1 MKHLIFIIGILLI
14 SISCKKEKLEG
25 GKEIF
30 IGTWNWVYSSH
41 SYGICDGD
49 NFFETL
55 TPESEDKKFSLEF
68 YEKGIVKFLE
78 DEKVLKSYRIIFSNF
93 GENCGGEYSEYISFD
108 IHLNN
113 KDSDSFYI
121 YGCVSPSEIVF
132 TKGFPYMMID
142 VNCEVYTN
150 HFIKV

>member
-1 MKHLIFIIGILLI
+1 MRYMILLI
-14 SISCKKEKLEG
+14 GVVFFIFSCKKEKLEG
-25 GKEIF
+25 DKAIF
-30 IGTWNWVYSSH
+30 IGTWNWIYSSH

-142 VNCEVYTN
+142 VNCEIYTN